1 MNVAIVYFQ
10 KFIKVFKQPYPYYIP
25 FSRSFKLL
33 LFLSAIIP
41 AFLLIF
47 QPFNINLWECKYKTL
62 LLAGLFFP
70 IYITLAFNFYA
81 LSKIIPRFFNEE
93 NWTIGSEIIWSAW
106 NFIMIVL
113 TTSIYWTI
121 IPVCNVSSIHWGQ
134 QFMMA
139 FLIGIFPGSSCIY
152 FNYSQAQKRKLSK
165 ANILNNFLQSK
176 VVFYEEGILT
186 LSDEN
191 ESEKVKVS
199 TQDLLFIQAQDNYS
213 KIVWIQNSKLNS
225 VLLRSTLKNIEKQ
238 IPYPFITRCYRS
250 FIVNL
255 ARISKVQ
262 GNAREYK
269 LLLDG
274 YDDTI
279 PVSRESYK
287 KIFRLFDDF
296 TPGFKNS
303 RGTAYKAG

>member
-1 MNVAIVYFQ
+1 M
-10 KFIKVFKQPYPYYIP
+10 
-25 FSRSFKLL
+25 
-33 LFLSAIIP
+33 
-41 AFLLIF
+41 
-47 QPFNINLWECKYKTL
+47 
-62 LLAGLFFP
+62 
-70 IYITLAFNFYA
+70 
-81 LSKIIPRFFNEE
+81 
-93 NWTIGSEIIWSAW
+93 IWSAW

-139 FLIGIFPGSSCIY
+139 FLIGIFPGSFCIY
-152 FNYSQAQKRKLSK
+152 FNYSRALKRKLSK

-176 VVFYEEGILT
+176 VAFYEEGILT

-199 TQDLLFIQAQDNYS
+199 TQHLLFIQAQDNYS

-274 YDDTI
+274 YDETI